1 MYKKSGNILTNRLDL
16 SNYVEGFDLYNST
29 LILKLTNSELPREN
43 YIISNYEFRPDLI
56 AKDIYGS
63 TKYMGILLITQAAGL
78 EAYTKGTVLSIIPK
92 DVVDKIIGNI

>member
-29 LILKLTNSELPREN
+29 LILKLTDSELPREN

-78 EAYTKGTVLSIIPK
+78 EAYTKGTVLSVIPK
-92 DVVDKIIGNI
+92 DIVDKIIGNI

>member
-29 LILKLTNSELPREN
+29 LILKLTDSELPREN

>member
-29 LILKLTNSELPREN
+29 LILKLTDSELPREN

-92 DVVDKIIGNI
+92 DIVDKIIGNI